1 MKMPKVLQQL
11 VSSPK
16 YADKY
21 SAEYA
26 RATKYFE
33 LLYPGTVPFDS
44 TGKMILPEYDMTLDE
59 FEKAQRQ
66 IETDFEEYKQDAEED
81 ILEEYGEYF
90 EKLGINFD
98 INSYVVQDEFIVVK
112 VLYPINIVIDRELI
126 FYDLQIPEIRKRT
139 KIWRWHSEYTES
151 TCQECGAMDNA
162 IFLSEDEIP
171 QIPRH
176 PNCKC
181 YITEDTIDGSGNTIS
196 SKKYIEQEEG
206 KASEMQISD
215 NGLNKLKQLEGAV
228 KIAGRHVI
236 YDDAT
241 GRPIAPNAPLPRG
254 ATIGYGHLIKSSEN
268 FTGGLTERAATELLR
283 QDVRTAQRA
292 VQNSITA
299 NLTQNQYDALVMLA
313 YNIGAQN
320 FSESTVVKYIN
331 NPDFHSAVYPN
342 LESAWL
348 AWNKS
353 GAQEMLG
360 LSNRRRQEFEWFSK

>member
-1 MKMPKVLQQL
+1 MRRIK
-11 VSSPK
+11 
-16 YADKY
+16 
-21 SAEYA
+21 
-26 RATKYFE
+26 
-33 LLYPGTVPFDS
+33 
-44 TGKMILPEYDMTLDE
+44 TGRVFTWLILKIAFLCNLWYNT
-59 FEKAQRQ
+59 RV
-66 IETDFEEYKQDAEED
+66 
-81 ILEEYGEYF
+81 
-90 EKLGINFD
+90 N
-98 INSYVVQDEFIVVK
+98 
-112 VLYPINIVIDRELI
+112 
-126 FYDLQIPEIRKRT
+126 RT
-139 KIWRWHSEYTES
+139 ASCRLFLFPAFR
-151 TCQECGAMDNA
+151 G
-162 IFLSEDEIP
+162 IFLFMGV
-171 QIPRH
+171 
-176 PNCKC
+176 K
-181 YITEDTIDGSGNTIS
+181 
-196 SKKYIEQEEG
+196 
-206 KASEMQISD
+206 MQISD
-215 NGLNKLKQLEGAV
+215 NGLDKLKQLEGAV

-313 YNIGAQN
+313 YNIGAKN